1 MLVLG
6 LAWSDLEAPS
16 LALNLLSAI
25 VTICFHLLDV
35 DCCFHLLDED
45 CCFHL
50 WDDDLCPPVLC
61 FTFSLGAAMKL
72 IVQVLVKMQI
82 FLLFFIFFCSII
94 GGQITCIEK

>member
-16 LALNLLSAI
+16 LALNLISAI
-25 VTICFHLLDV
+25 VTI
-35 DCCFHLLDED
+35 CFHLLDED

-61 FTFSLGAAMKL
+61 FTFSLGSAMKL
-72 IVQVLVKMQI
+72 IVQVLFKMQI
-82 FLLFFIFFCSII
+82 FFFSVALK
-94 GGQITCIEK
+94 EDK

>member
-1 MLVLG
+1 MLVFG

-16 LALNLLSAI
+16 LALNLLSVI

-50 WDDDLCPPVLC
+50 LDDDLCPPVLC
-61 FTFSLGAAMKL
+61 FTFSLGSAMKL

-82 FLLFFIFFCSII
+82 FVALKEDKKLY
-94 GGQITCIEK
+94 

>member
-16 LALNLLSAI
+16 LALNLISAI
-25 VTICFHLLDV
+25 VTI
-35 DCCFHLLDED
+35 CFHLLDED

-50 WDDDLCPPVLC
+50 LNEDCCFHLLDGDLCPPVLC
-61 FTFSLGAAMKL
+61 FTFSLGSAMKL

-82 FLLFFIFFCSII
+82 FVALKEDKKLY
-94 GGQITCIEK
+94 